1 MAARDMGQIGDRS
14 QMPHLQLTAHITNDS
29 TKVQN
34 PPRYGG
40 AHSA

>member
-1 MAARDMGQIGDRS
+1 M
-14 QMPHLQLTAHITNDS
+14 NS

-34 PPRYGG
+34 PRRYCG

>member
-1 MAARDMGQIGDRS
+1 M
-14 QMPHLQLTAHITNDS
+14 NS

-34 PPRYGG
+34 PRCYGG

>member
-1 MAARDMGQIGDRS
+1 MNAAR
-14 QMPHLQLTAHITNDS
+14 PLQHDKFDGPIPQSMNS

-34 PPRYGG
+34 TWRYGG

>member
-1 MAARDMGQIGDRS
+1 M
-14 QMPHLQLTAHITNDS
+14 NS

-34 PPRYGG
+34 PRLYGG

>member
-1 MAARDMGQIGDRS
+1 MSHRTISALVM
-14 QMPHLQLTAHITNDS
+14 NS

-34 PPRYGG
+34 PWRYGG